1 MILRPRLIL
10 RPSVGFHFF
19 FFLPW
24 SVLPRIT
31 WLPGGIPADIRH
43 TLLTIMTTNNQRVN
57 VRVRLGSWIISTVQK
72 GGKSTLTGF
81 CRIGV
86 PEFPSKPE
94 AAMPPTQFSHDYAT
108 GDCRA
113 GSGGPLGR
121 RTCST
126 WGFASWYQS
135 FEREREGEKPF
146 AGHMCCSSSRPLA
159 FTALTLGGYRLVYVP
174 PGSLDESLL
183 VLFSL
188 HVPTPLGE
196 RSRLLL
202 SASRAPLIAMTGR
215 GKSQATRPPL
225 RSHVPWFL
233 DGLWGKKK
241 GPGSGMKQ
249 AQGPTN

>member
-1 MILRPRLIL
+1 MCVGYVLATTCSKLNTYHPSEQADGSGHGFERGRGNADQRGRSRRKVLDRSIDALQGLQLGSAEMVNLQTRSRKMILRPRLIL

-19 FFLPW
+19 FFWPW

-135 FEREREGEKPF
+135 FERGREREK
-146 AGHMCCSSSRPLA
+146 
-159 FTALTLGGYRLVYVP
+159 
-174 PGSLDESLL
+174 SLL
-183 VLFSL
+183 PVICV
-188 HVPTPLGE
+188 VPA
-196 RSRLLL
+196 RD
-202 SASRAPLIAMTGR
+202 
-215 GKSQATRPPL
+215 
-225 RSHVPWFL
+225 H
-233 DGLWGKKK
+233 
-241 GPGSGMKQ
+241 
-249 AQGPTN
+249 